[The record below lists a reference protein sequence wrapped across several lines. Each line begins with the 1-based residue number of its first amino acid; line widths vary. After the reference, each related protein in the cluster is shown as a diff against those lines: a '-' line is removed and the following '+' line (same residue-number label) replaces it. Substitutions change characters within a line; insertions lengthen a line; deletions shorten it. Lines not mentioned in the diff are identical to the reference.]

1 MRASRDHDQLPAPD
15 RREWLLDRLAD
26 LVAKVGVEPLVSWP
40 LIEPDTRF
48 FPDPWRPT
56 SDASIVRLL
65 RRLLWY
71 AGLDGL
77 DVALNVVDEPDRA
90 QNHRYLAPPAG
101 KETVAWYAGIDDNR
115 CFFGV
120 YRARL
125 TSGDAFV
132 AAMAHEVAHVY
143 RHVNALE
150 VPNRDAEEELTDL
163 TTVFLGTGVLSTNA
177 AYRYRSEASAGGLTQ
192 GHQWQHQR
200 LGYLGFESLA
210 FLLAARGIVAGWS
223 KRERQRVASQLEA
236 TQRES
241 FLAALRYF
249 DAQEEPLVDRLGLPP
264 RSEWPPV
271 ESADD
276 LVAFDGAAPE
286 DEPAPTAPATAA
298 SPVAERAD
306 AAIAREFVSPTI
318 AAGATAA
325 LCAGLVAALES
336 PWRAA
341 LFALPPLAW
350 TVARG
355 WPVYRCAN
363 GDCRARVTIA
373 SRCPKCDT
381 LALSADH
388 PWAATKS
395 EPIVEPQDW

>member
-1 MRASRDHDQLPAPD
+1 MVDSRDRAQLPPAE

-26 LVAKVGVEPLVSWP
+26 LVAKRGVEPLVSWP

-71 AGLDGL
+71 AGLDEL

-150 VPNRDAEEELTDL
+150 VANRDAEEELTDL

-177 AYRYRSEASAGGLTQ
+177 AYRYRSGAAAGGLAQ
-192 GHQWQHQR
+192 GHQWQHER

-210 FLLAARGIVAGWS
+210 FLLAARGVVAGWN

-249 DAQEEPLVDRLGLPP
+249 DAQQEPLVDRLGLPP
-264 RSEWPPV
+264 RSSWPPV

-276 LVAFDGAAPE
+276 LVAFDGAVIE
-286 DEPAPTAPATAA
+286 DEPAPSASAKAA
-298 SPVAERAD
+298 EPDAERAD
-306 AAIAREFVSPTI
+306 VTIARELVSPAI
-318 AAGATAA
+318 AGGVTAA
-325 LCAGLVAALES
+325 LCAGLVVAFES

-355 WPVYRCAN
+355 WPFYRCAN

-381 LALSADH
+381 LALSDEH
-388 PWAATKS
+388 PWAPTKR
-395 EPIVEPQDW
+395 EPTQEPTD

>member
-1 MRASRDHDQLPAPD
+1 MRDSRDRDQLPPPE

-48 FPDPWRPT
+48 FPDPWRPK

-71 AGLDGL
+71 AGLDEL
-77 DVALNVVDEPDRA
+77 DVALSVVDEPDRA

-177 AYRYRSEASAGGLTQ
+177 AYRYRSGATAGGLTE

-210 FLLAARGIVAGWS
+210 FLLAARGVVAGWD
-223 KRERQRVASQLEA
+223 KRERQRVAAMLEA

-249 DAQEEPLVDRLGLPP
+249 DVQEEPLADRLGLPP
-264 RSEWPPV
+264 RSKWPPV

-276 LVAFDGAAPE
+276 LVAFDGVVIE
-286 DEPAPTAPATAA
+286 DDPPPSASTNEPVSETSDTT
-298 SPVAERAD
+298 
-306 AAIAREFVSPTI
+306 IARELVSPSI
-318 AAGATAA
+318 AGGVTAA
-325 LCAGLVAALES
+325 LCAGLVVALES

-341 LFALPPLAW
+341 LFVLPPLVW
-350 TVARG
+350 SVARG

-373 SRCPKCDT
+373 SRCPKCGT
-381 LALSADH
+381 LALSDDH
-388 PWAATKS
+388 PWAEAKRQ
-395 EPIVEPQDW
+395 PRVEPQDA